1 MHCLQVGVFEMKE
14 EGLVAVSN
22 PSASFLGDRTLSAN
36 ASSAVTVMIEGTR
49 PLLLEV
55 QALCSPVHQ
64 VSLQANGLCKR
75 PLFALACL
83 LAQSNPKCVVVVN
96 EWHVS

>member
-1 MHCLQVGVFEMKE
+1 MQVGVFEMKE
-14 EGLVAVSN
+14 EGLVAVPN
-22 PSASFLGDRTLSAN
+22 PSASFLGERTLSAN

-64 VSLQANGLCKR
+64 VCCTITSSFG
-75 PLFALACL
+75 
-83 LAQSNPKCVVVVN
+83 
-96 EWHVS
+96 

>member
-1 MHCLQVGVFEMKE
+1 MKE
-14 EGLVAVSN
+14 EGLVAVPN

-64 VSLQANGLCKR
+64 VSF
-75 PLFALACL
+75 P
-83 LAQSNPKCVVVVN
+83 
-96 EWHVS
+96 

>member
-1 MHCLQVGVFEMKE
+1 MTSVWVQVGVFEMKE
-14 EGLVAVSN
+14 EGLVAVPN

-64 VSLQANGLCKR
+64 VCCTAQCILSWIAFPCCK
-75 PLFALACL
+75 
-83 LAQSNPKCVVVVN
+83 
-96 EWHVS
+96 

>member
-1 MHCLQVGVFEMKE
+1 MKFCEQVGVFEMKE
-14 EGLVAVSN
+14 EGLVAVPN

-64 VSLQANGLCKR
+64 VWRCHIVA
-75 PLFALACL
+75 
-83 LAQSNPKCVVVVN
+83 
-96 EWHVS
+96 HVMRTLSIAERGKVHRTCSAY

>member
-1 MHCLQVGVFEMKE
+1 MKE

-64 VSLQANGLCKR
+64 VGR
-75 PLFALACL
+75 PPLFTWCFLVGSCL
-83 LAQSNPKCVVVVN
+83 SNC
-96 EWHVS
+96 